1 MKRGWIAGALLLA
14 VGGFVVGRAAL
25 TAPDPS
31 PPNVL
36 VIVWDTV
43 RADRLGPW
51 GYASETTP
59 WLDRFAEGAHVYTQ
73 ARSPGIWTLPSH
85 ASMFTGRAPSTI
97 GADERWLWVDGHHLT
112 LAEHLK
118 AQGYRTA
125 AFTANAL
132 LSKDT
137 NLLQGFDVAVHSWS
151 PKLGPLAKARTQ
163 KKILPGDRSHELS
176 PGYQEPEHGAR
187 NAEWARAAYKEA
199 GPLLVE
205 GVLRWLDRH
214 EGDDQP
220 WFVFVNLMEAHTP
233 RIPSLESRKAL
244 MDEAT
249 FRTGLVTDQ
258 SHINLHFYNFGKTS
272 FTEEELKAISAVYDA
287 TLRDLDQTTDDLMV
301 GLTERGVLDDTV
313 VVLTSDHGEN
323 LGDHHLFNHRFA
335 LWDSLLHV
343 PLVVRYPERV
353 SPGRTDRP
361 VTTRDLFGTVLDLTG
376 VASPEGMDVRSWL
389 EEDASSVVSEMALP
403 LRREV
408 ETVQKVYPDV
418 EIEPWMRSG
427 RALVDGDTK
436 WIQWD
441 HGVTER
447 YDLSVDPGER
457 VPRKDSAGAQEA
469 HLEELLSAWV
479 DQQPVY
485 DPSLREAGDDPK
497 VVRAS
502 QRELRAQLEALG
514 YLQEEE

>member
-1 MKRGWIAGALLLA
+1 MKRRWVVGALVVA
-14 VGGFVVGRAAL
+14 VGGLVALRGAL
-25 TAPDPS
+25 TAPDPR

-59 WLDRFAEGAHVYTQ
+59 WLDGFAEDAHVYTQ

-85 ASMFTGRAPSTI
+85 ASMFTGLAPSTI

-118 AQGYRTA
+118 AKGYRTG

-163 KKILPGDRSHELS
+163 KKILPGDRSHELT

-214 EGDDQP
+214 EQDDEP

-258 SHINLHFYNFGKTS
+258 SHINLHFYNFGKTT
-272 FTEEELKAISAVYDA
+272 FTEEELGAISAVYDA
-287 TLRDLDQTTDDLMV
+287 TLRDLDRATADLMA
-301 GLTERGVLDDTV
+301 GLQERGVLDDTV

-335 LWDSLLHV
+335 MWDTLLHV
-343 PLVVRYPERV
+343 PLVVRYPGRV
-353 SPGRTDRP
+353 APGRTDRP
-361 VTTRDLFGTVLDLTG
+361 VTTRDLFGTVVDLTG
-376 VASPEGMDVRSWL
+376 VGAPEGLDSPSWL
-389 EEDASSVVSEMALP
+389 GEETSSVVSEMALP

-408 ETVQKVYPDV
+408 ETVRRVYPDV
-418 EIEPWMRSG
+418 EVEPWMRSG
-427 RALVDGDTK
+427 RALVERGTK
-436 WIQWD
+436 WIRWD
-441 HGVTER
+441 QGATER
-447 YDLSVDPGER
+447 YDLDEDPGELTSLADADPVEEAR
-457 VPRKDSAGAQEA
+457 LDEVLSVWAEAQPA
-469 HLEELLSAWV
+469 
-479 DQQPVY
+479 Y
-485 DPSLREAGDDPK
+485 DPSLRGAADDPK

-502 QRELRAQLEALG
+502 QEELRAQLEALG